1 MQNINEEKKR
11 KVIFDP
17 TNSSEFLAARFQKPL
32 KSKSQNSVSLD
43 VDASLK
49 LQRLPHNMDSKKDPK
64 IQEIRFV
71 DVESEHTNP
80 SNFKSVM
87 GTKIVDSKVSK
98 SQLADEF
105 SFENNLLD
113 YKSLEHLRG
122 AYRAALQSQSYTKD
136 SFSRIANGDLSK
148 SLDKDTNPEMLENEL
163 KNVYSNLI
171 PNEL

>member
-17 TNSSEFLAARFQKPL
+17 SNSSELLAARFQQPL
-32 KSKSQNSVSLD
+32 KPKSQNSVSLD

-49 LQRLPHNMDSKKDPK
+49 LQRLPHNMDSKMDPK

-71 DVESEHTNP
+71 DVKSEHTNP
-80 SNFKSVM
+80 SNFKSLM
-87 GTKIVDSKVSK
+87 DTKIVDSKVSK

-105 SFENNLLD
+105 LFENSLLD

-163 KNVYSNLI
+163 KDVYSNLI
-171 PNEL
+171 PYEL